1 MMRIKSS
8 EEEYIDMCIVGEP
21 WAIISR
27 KQCDTTECPMGGG
40 GLFNLL
46 ALMITK
52 NEIYG
57 FDNPTCR
64 YMYVRSKKGQSF
76 GIGGNY
82 MKIPVSYVKVP

>member
-1 MMRIKSS
+1 MYYVMRRSMRGSK
-8 EEEYIDMCIVGEP
+8 CICERFANEKNEIFFTP
-21 WAIISR
+21 RSAFFFLI
-27 KQCDTTECPMGGG
+27 
-40 GLFNLL
+40 
-46 ALMITK
+46 K

-57 FDNPTCR
+57 FDNPR